1 MFYRWL
7 LRFSGG
13 AALVVCIRLVRK
25 GGGLRGVQEILQHD
39 FLQGRGFPVVLT
51 PAGDSRIVRESVK
64 VYRAIL
70 HCGCG
75 LQAMRAVRERAV
87 GVACIAAVDRRKA
100 PFTVGRPG
108 MCSAHGAHMLRRE
121 SREVDMANVQTKQAV
136 QHNGLTELFRDKLR
150 KVTDSGGAQDRVQ
163 RIMLALGYA
172 MALTPTGNPGF
183 SRVGEYKGVPVNVWV
198 GDVGLT
204 AWPRTL
210 LSPVWVGYYSLEEP
224 AEMVQYEEHERLM
237 DYLRDRH
244 PEAFQTPSAFGE
256 GEG

>member
-1 MFYRWL
+1 M
-7 LRFSGG
+7 
-13 AALVVCIRLVRK
+13 
-25 GGGLRGVQEILQHD
+25 
-39 FLQGRGFPVVLT
+39 
-51 PAGDSRIVRESVK
+51 RESVK

-70 HCGCG
+70 YCGCG
-75 LQAMRAVRERAV
+75 IKAMRAVRERAV
-87 GVACIAAVDRRKA
+87 GVACIVAVDRRKA
-100 PFTVGRPG
+100 LFAATDRACAPHRV
-108 MCSAHGAHMLRRE
+108 RRE
-121 SREVDMANVQTKQAV
+121 SREVDMANVQTKQAA

-183 SRVGEYKGVPVNVWV
+183 TRITDYKGMPVNVWV
-198 GDVGLT
+198 GDAGLT